1 MDQER
6 SVDIERMTRAMDVT
20 RRSILDTVDE
30 LKGRVHESADWRH
43 YVASYPLASLIVAG
57 ACGLVLA
64 RILVPAVRLAGIPLL
79 LAPRLVRRRQPPT
92 SLTGAGAKLAT
103 ASSLAT
109 QLAGLP
115 GLVSHLRQVMGRSCR
130 SRP

>member
-6 SVDIERMTRAMDVT
+6 SIDIERVTRAMDVT

-30 LKGRVHESADWRH
+30 LKGRVHEGADWRH
-43 YVASYPLASLIVAG
+43 YVGSYPLASLIVAG
-57 ACGLVLA
+57 VCGLVLA

-79 LAPRLVRRRQPPT
+79 LAAPRLVRRKPPT
-92 SLTGAGAKLAT
+92 GFTGALAKLST
-103 ASSLAT
+103 ASSVAT
-109 QLAGLP
+109 QLAAVP
-115 GLVSHLRQVMGRSCR
+115 GLVSHLHQVIRRGGR

>member
-6 SVDIERMTRAMDVT
+6 SVDIERVTRAMDVT

-30 LKGRVHESADWRH
+30 LKGRVHETADWRH

-57 ACGLVLA
+57 VCGLVLA
-64 RILVPAVRLAGIPLL
+64 RILVPAVRLAGIPLV
-79 LAPRLVRRRQPPT
+79 LAPRLVRRKPPT
-92 SLTGAGAKLAT
+92 GLTGALAKLST
-103 ASSLAT
+103 ASSVAT

-115 GLVSHLRQVMGRSCR
+115 ALVSHLRQVIGRSGR

>member
-43 YVASYPLASLIVAG
+43 YVGSYPLASLILAG

-79 LAPRLVRRRQPPT
+79 LAPRLVRRQRP
-92 SLTGAGAKLAT
+92 LGVTGAWAKLAT

-115 GLVSHLRQVMGRSCR
+115 GLVSHLRQVMARSGRLR
-130 SRP
+130 R

>member
-6 SVDIERMTRAMDVT
+6 SVDIERVTRAMDVT
-20 RRSILDTVDE
+20 RHSILDTVDE

-43 YVASYPLASLIVAG
+43 YVASYPVASLIVAG
-57 ACGLVLA
+57 VCGLVLA
-64 RILVPAVRLAGIPLL
+64 RMLVPAVRLAGIPLL
-79 LAPRLVRRRQPPT
+79 LAPRLVRRQPPT
-92 SLTGAGAKLAT
+92 GFTGAWATLST

-115 GLVSHLRQVMGRSCR
+115 GLVSRLRQVIRRNGR

>member
-1 MDQER
+1 
-6 SVDIERMTRAMDVT
+6 MDVT
-20 RRSILDTVDE
+20 RRSIVDTVDE
-30 LKGRVHESADWRH
+30 LKGRVQETADWRH

-57 ACGLVLA
+57 VCGLVLA

-79 LAPRLVRRRQPPT
+79 LAPRLVRRQPPT
-92 SLTGAGAKLAT
+92 GLTGAWAKLAT

-115 GLVSHLRQVMGRSCR
+115 GLVSHLRQVMGRSSR

>member
-79 LAPRLVRRRQPPT
+79 LAPRLVRRHPPT
-92 SLTGAGAKLAT
+92 GLTGAWAKLAT

-115 GLVSHLRQVMGRSCR
+115 GLVSHLRQVMGRSGR
-130 SRP
+130 SRT

>member
-6 SVDIERMTRAMDVT
+6 SVDIDLVTRAMDVT

-57 ACGLVLA
+57 VCGLALA

-79 LAPRLVRRRQPPT
+79 LAPRLVRRQPPT
-92 SLTGAGAKLAT
+92 GFMGAWAKLAT

-115 GLVSHLRQVMGRSCR
+115 GLVSHLRRVMGRSGR

>member
-6 SVDIERMTRAMDVT
+6 SVDIDRVARAMDVT
-20 RRSILDTVDE
+20 RRSIVDTVDE
-30 LKGRVHESADWRH
+30 LKGRVQETADWRH

-57 ACGLVLA
+57 VCGLVLA

-79 LAPRLVRRRQPPT
+79 LAPRLVRRKPPT
-92 SLTGAGAKLAT
+92 RFTGALAKLST
-103 ASSLAT
+103 ASSVAA
-109 QLAGLP
+109 QLAALP
-115 GLVSHLRQVMGRSCR
+115 GLVSHVRQVMGRRGR

>member
-1 MDQER
+1 
-6 SVDIERMTRAMDVT
+6 MDVT

-57 ACGLVLA
+57 VCGLVLA
-64 RILVPAVRLAGIPLL
+64 RILVPAVRLAG
-79 LAPRLVRRRQPPT
+79 LAPRLVRRKPPT
-92 SLTGAGAKLAT
+92 GFTGALAKLST
-103 ASSLAT
+103 ASSVAT
-109 QLAGLP
+109 QLAALP
-115 GLVSHLRQVMGRSCR
+115 GLVSHLRHIRGRSGR

>member
-1 MDQER
+1 QTAGSGANDERAREGHAMDQER

-64 RILVPAVRLAGIPLL
+64 RILVPAVRLAGVPLL
-79 LAPRLVRRRQPPT
+79 LAPRHVRRRQPPT
-92 SLTGAGAKLAT
+92 GLLGARARPPTPL
-103 ASSLAT
+103 S
-109 QLAGLP
+109 P
-115 GLVSHLRQVMGRSCR
+115 SHTL
-130 SRP
+130 

>member
-6 SVDIERMTRAMDVT
+6 SVDIERVTRAMDVT

-30 LKGRVHESADWRH
+30 LKGRVHETANWRH

-57 ACGLVLA
+57 VCGLVLA
-64 RILVPAVRLAGIPLL
+64 RILAPAVRLAGIPL
-79 LAPRLVRRRQPPT
+79 APRLARRKPPT
-92 SLTGAGAKLAT
+92 GFTGALAKLST
-103 ASSLAT
+103 ASSVAT
-109 QLAGLP
+109 QLAALP
-115 GLVSHLRQVMGRSCR
+115 ALVSHLRQVIGRSGR